1 LLHPAYIGSSR
12 RKRHIGVRDR
22 KRDGLGFLDLI
33 GFLDF
38 IGLSAYFAATS

>member
-1 LLHPAYIGSSR
+1 
-12 RKRHIGVRDR
+12 VRDR